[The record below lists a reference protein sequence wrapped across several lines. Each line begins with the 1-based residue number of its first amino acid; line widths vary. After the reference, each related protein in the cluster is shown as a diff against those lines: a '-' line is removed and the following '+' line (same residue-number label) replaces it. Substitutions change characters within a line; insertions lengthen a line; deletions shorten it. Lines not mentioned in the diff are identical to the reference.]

1 MVLKT
6 ILFIAA
12 ALGIVIHVYGI
23 TLYMKNAD
31 SKADWVKS
39 QTKEEDKTDAKYDAY
54 TKDVVSDNDSGL
66 TMIWVGGGLALAF
79 GIGGFMVPSKEKKAG
94 SSVSESEEDSDS
106 AEEKFYYF

>member
-12 ALGIVIHVYGI
+12 ALGIALHVYGI
-23 TLYMKNAD
+23 VLYNKDAD
-31 SKADWVKS
+31 SKADWLKS

-54 TKDVVSDNDSGL
+54 VKDVVSDNDRGL
-66 TMIWVGGGLALAF
+66 TLIYVGGGLGLAF
-79 GIGGFMVPSKEKKAG
+79 GIGGFMVPSKDKKG
-94 SSVSESEEDSDS
+94 DSVVLDSEAEADS

>member
-12 ALGIVIHVYGI
+12 ALGIAIHVYGI
-23 TLYMKNAD
+23 ILYRKNAD
-31 SKADWVKS
+31 SKVDWVKS

-54 TKDVVSDNDSGL
+54 AKDVVSDNDSGL

-79 GIGGFMVPSKEKKAG
+79 GIGGFMVHSKEKKG
-94 SSVSESEEDSDS
+94 DSEESSSSEADS
-106 AEEKFYYF
+106 EEKFYYF

>member
-12 ALGIVIHVYGI
+12 ALGIAILVYGI
-23 TLYMKNAD
+23 ILYRKNAD

-54 TKDVVSDNDSGL
+54 AKDVVSDNDSGL

-79 GIGGFMVPSKEKKAG
+79 GIGGFMVPSKEKKGDSMALD
-94 SSVSESEEDSDS
+94 SEADS
-106 AEEKFYYF
+106 EEKFYYF